1 MKIIAGLGN
10 PGKEYEHTR
19 HNMGFD
25 VIDILADRWK
35 VASWKKDM
43 KADIATVIV
52 GGEKV
57 LLVKPL
63 TYMNLSGEA
72 VGAMTLTCRRERR
85 ASVRRD
91 RQAGIMGSSP
101 SLPALGARHSIA
113 SASV

>member
-72 VGAMTLTCRRERR
+72 VSAIAKYYKVDLDDIFIICDEIGR
-85 ASVRRD
+85 AHV
-91 RQAGIMGSSP
+91 
-101 SLPALGARHSIA
+101 
-113 SASV
+113 